1 MTEKLSLLEN
11 KNVHLE
17 PIKQSKTSRN
27 FSDIKSIK
35 EGESE
40 LKTSTE
46 KNISGITQ
54 KVPSLNL
61 DKVQTL

>member
-1 MTEKLSLLEN
+1 MTQKLSQLEN
-11 KNVHLE
+11 KNIYLE
-17 PIKQSKTSRN
+17 PIKQSKVSRN

-40 LKTSTE
+40 LRTSSE
-46 KNISGITQ
+46 INKSHKTQ

-61 DKVQTL
+61 EKV